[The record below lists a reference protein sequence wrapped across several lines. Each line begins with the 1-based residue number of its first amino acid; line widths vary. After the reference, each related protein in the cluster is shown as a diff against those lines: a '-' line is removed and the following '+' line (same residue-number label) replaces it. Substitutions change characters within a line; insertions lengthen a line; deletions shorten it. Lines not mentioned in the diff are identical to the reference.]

1 MDHPNFHQSRGQN
14 VQDLEPPAAAKAV
27 RRDFADLVTTFDR
40 QLAGL
45 QSGEGAARAHFAK
58 AKAAA
63 ERGLRLSLEL
73 IETLRH

>member
-1 MDHPNFHQSRGQN
+1 MDQANFQIPGPQGAH
-14 VQDLEPPAAAKAV
+14 DLEPPAAAMAV
-27 RRDFADLVTTFDR
+27 QRDFADLVRIFDR

-45 QSGEGAARAHFAK
+45 WSGNGAARAHFAK

-73 IETLRH
+73 IEALRH